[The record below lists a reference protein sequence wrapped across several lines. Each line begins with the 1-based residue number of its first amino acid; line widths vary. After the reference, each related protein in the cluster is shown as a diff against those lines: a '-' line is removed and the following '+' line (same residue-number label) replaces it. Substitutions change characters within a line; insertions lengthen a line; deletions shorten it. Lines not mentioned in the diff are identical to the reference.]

1 MRTGAETQMSN
12 KFEDFFKSFSEAD
25 EALDFRFADTMGTEK
40 IEVIPTGS
48 YALDNA
54 LGAGGWPRGRI
65 IQAYGPA
72 GSGKSLISMLGIV
85 EAQKK
90 DPDARQVFID
100 AEGTFDTSWA
110 RQLGVDLSKVGI
122 VNGEMAVNGRSCFE
136 MLLGSPK
143 EDARTHAYMG
153 KKTEGL
159 LDKVASGDFNINF
172 IVLDSLGS
180 IIPPGE
186 DVSDIGKM
194 NMALLSRFLT
204 PTLRKLSLEVSKA
217 KVPFLIINHQKASM
231 SMYGSEHAFSG
242 GNSYTHFLSASVY
255 FEAVGRKDA
264 QILDEKENKIGHTM
278 RATVEKSKF
287 CPSPRKCEFKVNF
300 GVGIVE
306 KHNEIAQLALDYNVV
321 EQNAKTY
328 SYGDNKWVGAQKF
341 ADALSENKI
350 LADEILNK
358 IAEARENKSKPIDT
372 TKTSD
377 ILVETETSSEKKTK
391 KKGAE

>member
-12 KFEDFFKSFSEAD
+12 KFEEFFKSFAEAD
-25 EALDFRFADTMGTEK
+25 ATINFQFADAVGTEK
-40 IEVIPTGS
+40 IEVIQTGS

-72 GSGKSLISMLGIV
+72 GSGKSLMAMLGIV

-90 DPDARQVFID
+90 DPTANQLFID
-100 AEGTFDTSWA
+100 AEGTFDPIWA
-110 RQLGVDLSKVGI
+110 KSLGVDGSKLMLVRE
-122 VNGEMAVNGRSCFE
+122 EMAVNGRMCFE

-143 EDARTHAYMG
+143 EDARTHAYAG

-159 LDKVASGDFNINF
+159 LDKIANSEFNINF

-204 PTLRKLSLEVSKA
+204 PTFRKLSLEVSKA

-231 SMYGSEHAFSG
+231 SMYGSDHAFSG

-264 QILDEKENKIGHTM
+264 QILDDKENKIGHTM
-278 RATVEKSKF
+278 RASVEKSKF

-300 GVGIVE
+300 GIGVVD
-306 KHNEIAQLALDYNVV
+306 KHNEIAQLALDYGVV
-321 EQNAKTY
+321 DQAAKTY
-328 SYGDNKWVGAQKF
+328 SYGDYKWIGAQKF
-341 ADALSENKI
+341 ADALAENKA
-350 LADEILNK
+350 LADEILQK
-358 IAEARENKSKPIDT
+358 VAEARENKSKPLDT
-372 TKTSD
+372 PKTSD
-377 ILVETETSSEKKTK
+377 ILDGETTSSEKKSK
-391 KKGAE
+391 KKGVE